1 MTMDPTNNSILTSDD
16 SDDELDWEE
25 VEVPRAEHLEI
36 TLQPKATSAK
46 ASTKRKGL
54 SYAERLT
61 RIHCHKIHTIC
72 LIANGWIRNHWLNDE
87 LLQARLLSLT
97 PLPLQNSFAMIH
109 KSRVPDAARRG
120 YLFEASIT
128 RLAEWWSESFFKV
141 TPEGHL
147 RNRTFEDIQ
156 LGLEAQGFRSLTE
169 PTAKK
174 PTGPAPAFQDVI
186 QSLHQSPTID
196 NDTLQDILDDD
207 GEFVRTPKSLM
218 KHALMRKGSRD
229 LSAQLFTA
237 LCRSL
242 GIPTRLV
249 VSIQSLP
256 WQANINKPKAKPK
269 AKKGKGKAVESQ
281 ASNIDP
287 GSGSDVKPI
296 HLQGQSSTDTPT
308 EQSQAKSKPIIKLRK
323 QKPKGNRLGGP
334 SPGASGRN
342 NIPSP
347 SITPPVFWTE
357 VFSRGDGRWLAVDPV
372 RCIVNKRKAFDPS
385 PGTSAPPGPSSFGS
399 LGTPAPQKVARP
411 TFSYAVSENRMAY
424 VLAFEEDGYARD
436 VTRRYA
442 REYGAKVSKVQGQGR
457 GKGRL
462 EWWNRVMNIVHRPY
476 RLHRDD
482 IEDEELDANEM
493 KEAMPTTISGF
504 KDHPLYVL
512 TRHLHQNQMIYPEP
526 PDTPELGKFRG
537 EPVYPRSAVV
547 DLKSSENWLR
557 SEGRVV
563 KAGCQP
569 LKMVKARSGTVNKLR
584 EIETLKTAGAGNGE
598 VMQGLYARGQTE
610 VYVPPP
616 VIDGIVPKNNFGN
629 IDLYVPSMLPRGGL
643 HVPFKGVAK
652 IARQLGLDY
661 AEAVTRFDF
670 KNRRAVPVIE
680 GVVVAAENEEILL
693 EAYWE
698 AEKEAEEKAQKQ
710 REERVVKKWKRLIQA
725 LQIRQR
731 LQNQYQDRAGEGP
744 AVEQPQ
750 SEQSGTAIE
759 EEPNGD
765 QAGGFL
771 VGADDVVQPF
781 HLPRNFH
788 PVLPPYPPI
797 LLPTPHEAD
806 SGTNG
811 SEAEDM
817 ANPEPVVFKTMDIDS
832 DEEPNVDV
840 TTTFNTSQPTLV
852 PKSMKE
858 LAAKMGKASVTT
870 DDVSEAPLPPEIEV
884 TTDQA
889 TLKPKRTPKG
899 KTVKQSATRLARVS
913 RQKRKN
919 DSDDESMASDSP
931 LPKRRRTKGLDK
943 SVSVPSSS
951 RVLRPRAPRREA

>member
-1 MTMDPTNNSILTSDD
+1 MDPINNSTLSSDD

-36 TLQPKATSAK
+36 TLQPKATSTK

-54 SYAERLT
+54 SHTERLT

-72 LIANGWIRNHWLNDE
+72 LIANGWIRNHWINDE

-128 RLAEWWSESFFKV
+128 RLAEWWSESFFEV

-147 RNRTFEDIQ
+147 RNRTFEDVQ
-156 LGLEAQGFRSLTE
+156 LGLEAQGFRSLAE
-169 PTAKK
+169 PAAKK
-174 PTGPAPAFQDVI
+174 PAAPAPAFLELI

-196 NDTLQDILDDD
+196 NETLQDILDDD
-207 GEFVRTPKSLM
+207 GEFIRTPKSLM

-249 VSIQSLP
+249 VSIQSVP
-256 WQANINKPKAKPK
+256 WQANINKPKAKPRT
-269 AKKGKGKAVESQ
+269 KKGKGKAIESQ
-281 ASNIDP
+281 AS
-287 GSGSDVKPI
+287 S
-296 HLQGQSSTDTPT
+296 QSLNGDLK
-308 EQSQAKSKPIIKLRK
+308 EQAKSNPIIKLRK

-334 SPGASGRN
+334 SPAASSSARN
-342 NIPSP
+342 HIPSP
-347 SITPPVFWTE
+347 SVTPPVFWTE

-385 PGTSAPPGPSSFGS
+385 PGASAPPGPSSFGS
-399 LGTPAPQKVARP
+399 LGTPAPQK
-411 TFSYAVSENRMAY
+411 NRMAY

-462 EWWNRVMNIVHRPY
+462 EWWNRVLSIVHRPY

-512 TRHLHQNQMIYPEP
+512 TRHLHQNQIIYPEP

-610 VYVPPP
+610 MYVPPP

-629 IDLYVPSMLPRGGL
+629 IDLYVPSMLPRGGV

-670 KNRRAVPVIE
+670 KNRRALPVIE
-680 GVVVAAENEEILL
+680 GVVIAVENEDVLL

-698 AEKEAEEKAQKQ
+698 AEKEAEEKAHKQ
-710 REERVVKKWKRLIQA
+710 REERVVKRWKRLIQA

-731 LQNQYQDRAGEGP
+731 LQNQYQNTHDEMPP
-744 AVEQPQ
+744 ADHHQPD
-750 SEQSGTAIE
+750 T
-759 EEPNGD
+759 D

-788 PVLPPYPPI
+788 PVLPSYPP
-797 LLPTPHEAD
+797 L
-806 SGTNG
+806 N
-811 SEAEDM
+811 
-817 ANPEPVVFKTMDIDS
+817 
-832 DEEPNVDV
+832 
-840 TTTFNTSQPTLV
+840 LV

-858 LAAKMGKASVTT
+858 LAARMDTTSVTA
-870 DDVSEAPLPPEIEV
+870 DDVSESPLPPETEA

-889 TLKPKRTPKG
+889 MPKSTRTHNGKALKLG
-899 KTVKQSATRLARVS
+899 ATRSSARVS
-913 RQKRKN
+913 RQKRKKDN
-919 DSDDESMASDSP
+919 DSEDESMASDSP
-931 LPKRRRTKGLDK
+931 LLKKRRTKGSDE
-943 SVSVPSSS
+943 SMPVPSSS
-951 RVLRPRAPRREA
+951 RVLRPRLPRREA